1 MVNTQSQIVAVNEA
15 NINGVRA
22 LDSKGLIEMQ
32 EQGTQ
37 IIVKRTSTVTMNGSQ
52 FRLRKL
58 ELNKTRP

>member
-1 MVNTQSQIVAVNEA
+1 MKQID
-15 NINGVRA
+15 GVRA

-52 FRLRKL
+52 FRLRKV